1 MEDLIMGFIKK
12 KFELLQQNAL
22 TPRQDSSD
30 IQEHLA
36 TLYEYASQ
44 SNSIFET
51 GVRGCVSSWAFLYGL
66 LSNNNGIKKKLLCND
81 ISICDIHE
89 LLQASKLFN
98 IEVNYIW
105 ENNLLIDMSENYDI
119 TFIDTW
125 HVYGQL
131 KRELD
136 KFSKT
141 TNKYIIMHDTTIDG
155 EIGESVRSGWD
166 IYKQSIVT
174 GIPVEEIYKGLW
186 PAVEEFL
193 ESNNDW
199 YLVKRFTNN
208 NGLTIIGKK

>member
-1 MEDLIMGFIKK
+1 MEALIMGFIKN

-66 LSNNNGIKKKLLCND
+66 LNNNNGIKKKLLCND
-81 ISICDIHE
+81 INVCDIHE

-155 EIGESVRSGWD
+155 EIGESVRNGWD
-166 IYKQSIVT
+166 INKQSIET
-174 GIPVEEIYKGLW
+174 GMSVEEIYKGLW